1 MVVKKKGDKKMNK
14 TDVVLEFLKIKDGY
28 TFQHSLR
35 VSKISKEIAL
45 RLGLNDKKIKIITK
59 AGLLHDIGKIYLP
72 NDILNKTGKLKKYEM
87 KLIKKHSELGA
98 ELLKKLK
105 YNDEIIKIVLYH
117 HEKLNGTG
125 YPGGLLNNEICLES
139 KIVGISDVIDAML
152 SNRIYSENKK
162 IDEVISELNKNKG
175 VLYDEEI
182 ADICIEN
189 LKKDEVIETIKL
201 SI

>member
-1 MVVKKKGDKKMNK
+1 MNK
-14 TDVVLEFLKIKDGY
+14 TDVVLEFLKIKDVY

-35 VSKISKEIAL
+35 VSNISQEIAL
-45 RLGLNDKKIKIITK
+45 KLGLSNRKIELITK

-87 KLIKKHSELGA
+87 NLIKKHSELGA
-98 ELLKKLK
+98 KLLENLK

-125 YPGGLLNNEICLES
+125 YPDGLISDEICLES
-139 KIVGISDVIDAML
+139 KIVGIADVIDAML
-152 SNRIYSENKK
+152 SNRIYSEGKK
-162 IDEVISELNKNKG
+162 INEVISELSKNKG
-175 VLYDEEI
+175 ILYDEEI
-182 ADICIEN
+182 VEICINN
-189 LKKDEVIETIKL
+189 LKKDEVIEKIKI

>member
-1 MVVKKKGDKKMNK
+1 MNK
-14 TDVVLEFLKIKDGY
+14 TDVVLEFLKIKDVY

-35 VSKISKEIAL
+35 VSNISQEIAL
-45 RLGLNDKKIKIITK
+45 KLDLSNRKIELITK

-87 KLIKKHSELGA
+87 NLIKKHSELGA
-98 ELLKKLK
+98 KLLENLK

-125 YPGGLLNNEICLES
+125 YPDGLISDEICLES
-139 KIVGISDVIDAML
+139 KIVGIADVIDAML
-152 SNRIYSENKK
+152 SNRIYSEGKK
-162 IDEVISELNKNKG
+162 INEVISELSKNKG
-175 VLYDEEI
+175 ILYDEEI
-182 ADICIEN
+182 VEICINN
-189 LKKDEVIETIKL
+189 LKKDEVIEKIKI